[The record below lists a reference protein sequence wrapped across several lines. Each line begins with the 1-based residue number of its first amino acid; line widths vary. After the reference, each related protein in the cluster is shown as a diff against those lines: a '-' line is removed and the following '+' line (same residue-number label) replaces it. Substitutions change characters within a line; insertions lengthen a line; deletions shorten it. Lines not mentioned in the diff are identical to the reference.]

1 MFIIFASQSLYPPRL
16 GRLVEAG
23 PPTGGV
29 GGCLKQNQ
37 RSLSIIN
44 PHFLRIKEVIIMNK
58 AELIEQLATKTGAA
72 SKAEVGR
79 WVDTFVD
86 MIINTLKKGDEV
98 AIAGFGTFS
107 VRSRAARTGRNPK
120 TGETISIAATKVP
133 KFKAGKGFKEAV
145 K

>member
-1 MFIIFASQSLYPPRL
+1 
-16 GRLVEAG
+16 
-23 PPTGGV
+23 
-29 GGCLKQNQ
+29 
-37 RSLSIIN
+37 
-44 PHFLRIKEVIIMNK
+44 MNK